1 MSELRPFRQ
10 YDEHDVINLFTMST
24 DTVDAGRFVKMHTG
38 WSSDADQIDLGSAI
52 GNTYNNVLST
62 TWSLTAKMQLSGGGD
77 LPIGLTLVAMKET
90 DENGEKL
97 VYNPR
102 KAAEMGVVVPGQ
114 SVPLLTRG
122 LLIIKSGDSDWLA
135 SASVTAGQI
144 LYAAASGEISPNDN
158 SGANKAIGIALGAKD
173 ANDFA
178 LVKIELG

>member
-38 WSSDADQIDLGSAI
+38 WKADDEQVDLNSAI

-77 LPIGLTLVAMKET
+77 LPIGLTLVSMKET

-97 VYNPR
+97 VFNPR

-122 LLIIKSGDSDWLA
+122 LVIIKSGDSDWLTA
-135 SASVTAGQI
+135 ASVTAGQI

-173 ANDFA
+173 ANEFA
-178 LVKIELG
+178 LVKLDL